1 MAENQFTR
9 PVLAVIDE
17 FRGLQRRT
25 RSKKKTPSFMSER
38 KKFSRN
44 HSAIRDRYEAR
55 GINVEKLQRGRHG
68 PS

>member
-17 FRGLQRRT
+17 FKGLQKRT

-44 HSAIRDRYEAR
+44 QSDLRAQYEAR
-55 GINVEKLQRGRHG
+55 GINVEKLRRGRHG
-68 PS
+68 QP